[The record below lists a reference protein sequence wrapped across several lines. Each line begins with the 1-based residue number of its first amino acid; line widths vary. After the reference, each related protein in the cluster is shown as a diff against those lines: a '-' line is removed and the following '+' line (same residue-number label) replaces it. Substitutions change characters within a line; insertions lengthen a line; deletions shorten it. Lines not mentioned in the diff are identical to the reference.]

1 MINKSKF
8 IMTAAVNDVP
18 YRFELAWAF
27 RLRDATGRKV
37 MAESCNCA

>member
-8 IMTAAVNDVP
+8 DVP

-27 RLRDATGRKV
+27 RPRDGTGRKV